1 MPSGDAQRTWFPE
14 MIAVLR
20 REWGSSMSLT
30 ELIALRDRLDAM
42 LQAIRSTRKI
52 LTAMFL
58 CPRCG
63 NYGRARP
70 PRVSVRAML
79 LALSRFEIA
88 SAEEVKMLEKSWKK
102 HRRDLR
108 LDLYGRPKVTD
119 AGSDHSCSTVTP
131 PRD

>member
-1 MPSGDAQRTWFPE
+1 

-20 REWGSSMSLT
+20 REWDSSMSLT

-42 LQAIRSTRKI
+42 LQTIRSTRKI

-63 NYGRARP
+63 AYGRARP
-70 PRVSVRAML
+70 PRLSVRAML

-88 SAEEVKMLEKSWKK
+88 SAEEVKMLERSWKK
-102 HRRDLR
+102 YRREMR
-108 LDLYGRPKVTD
+108 LDLYGRPEATHT
-119 AGSDHSCSTVTP
+119 GSDHSCSTVNI

>member
-14 MIAVLR
+14 MIAVIR

-63 NYGRARP
+63 NYGRARA

-108 LDLYGRPKVTD
+108 LDLYGKPEENET
-119 AGSDHSCSTVTP
+119 ASDHSCSTVNLS
-131 PRD
+131 RD

>member
-20 REWGSSMSLT
+20 REWDSSMSLS

-58 CPRCG
+58 CPKCG
-63 NYGRARP
+63 AYGRAQA
-70 PRVSVRAML
+70 PRLSVRAML

-88 SAEEVKMLEKSWKK
+88 SVEEVKMLEKSWKK
-102 HRRDLR
+102 YRRDLR
-108 LDLYGRPKVTD
+108 LDLYGKPEAKD
-119 AGSDHSCSTVTP
+119 IGSDHPCSAVNLS
-131 PRD
+131 RN

>member
-20 REWGSSMSLT
+20 RDWDSSMSLT
-30 ELIALRDRLDAM
+30 ELIALRDQLDAM
-42 LQAIRSTRKI
+42 LQTLRSTRNI
-52 LTAMFL
+52 LTPMFR
-58 CPRCG
+58 CPKCG

-88 SAEEVKMLEKSWKK
+88 SAEEVKMIERSWKK
-102 HRRDLR
+102 YRRDLR
-108 LDLYGRPKVTD
+108 LDLYGRPEVTD

-131 PRD
+131 QRD